1 MSVRND
7 RCGRAWPPSGTYDMV
22 GCYDTIEEANEVAN
36 NLETEC
42 DIWVCSEEELD
53 QFNED
58 L

>member
-1 MSVRND
+1 MFYVLVFED
-7 RCGRAWPPSGTYDMV
+7 EYTYDMV
-22 GCYDTIEEANEVAN
+22 GCYSTIEEANECAN
-36 NLETEC
+36 GLDTEC

>member
-1 MSVRND
+1 MFYVLVFED
-7 RCGRAWPPSGTYDMV
+7 EYTYDMV

-53 QFNED
+53 QFNEG

>member
-1 MSVRND
+1 MFYVLVFED
-7 RCGRAWPPSGTYDMV
+7 EWTYDMI
-22 GCYDTIEEANEVAN
+22 GYYNTIDEANEVAN
-36 NLETEC
+36 GLDTEQ

>member
-1 MSVRND
+1 MFYILVFED
-7 RCGRAWPPSGTYDMV
+7 QWTYEMV
-22 GCYDTIEEANEVAN
+22 GCCNTIEEANKVAN
-36 NLETEC
+36 ELDTEL